1 MEEVLCRG
9 GTGHLG
15 EVDQRR
21 GRYAVFMTTDLRL
34 TRESIDTVRQQEHT
48 GHQTIRIRQKGKT
61 LMTMTTQPAASAP
74 PPLATPSDLGGE
86 GVQAIAEALN
96 PVIADSFALYVK
108 TKNFH
113 WHLFGSHFR
122 DFHLLFDEQAEQIL
136 ASIDDLAERVR
147 KIGDTTIRS
156 ISHIA
161 QLQSIQDNNAE
172 PVPPDEMVRE
182 LCDDNVQM
190 VKGSAPPM
198 RSATD
203 TGMSRRPASWK
214 PSSMDLSD
222 APGSWTKYSRA
233 LPMANSR
240 ICDKEV

>member
-1 MEEVLCRG
+1 
-9 GTGHLG
+9 
-15 EVDQRR
+15 
-21 GRYAVFMTTDLRL
+21 MTT
-34 TRESIDTVRQQEHT
+34 
-48 GHQTIRIRQKGKT
+48 
-61 LMTMTTQPAASAP
+61 TTQPATSAP
-74 PPLATPSDLGGE
+74 PPLATPSDLTSE

-113 WHLFGSHFR
+113 WHLIGSHFR
-122 DFHLLFDEQAEQIL
+122 DYHLLFDEQAEQIL

-172 PVPPDEMVRE
+172 LVPPDEMLRE

-190 VKGSAPPM
+190 VKGQRAAHAVCE
-198 RSATD
+198 RYGDVATASLLETVID
-203 TGMSRRPASWK
+203 GSERRTWF
-214 PSSMDLSD
+214 LH
-222 APGSWTKYSRA
+222 
-233 LPMANSR
+233 
-240 ICDKEV
+240 EVLQTTSHR